1 MAVLKS
7 VEQLRKIYGRPQERS
22 AAKEI
27 AFLNEPYQA
36 FVKASPL
43 VILASSGVGGID
55 CSPKGDVP
63 GFVRIVDARTL
74 AIPDRPGNNRI
85 DNLENIVGDPR
96 VSLLFIV
103 PGIGE
108 TLRVNGRA
116 EISNDAALLESFAVD
131 GKRPRTVIIVSI
143 EAAYFHC
150 SRALVRSQLWNP
162 AKFVD
167 RSAVPSPG
175 AMLAAICGG
184 FDDKDYDRALPE
196 RIKKTLY

>member
-7 VEQLRKIYGRPQERS
+7 VEQLREIYGRPQERS
-22 AAKEI
+22 VAKEI

-43 VILASSGVGGID
+43 VILASSGADGID

-63 GFVRIVDARTL
+63 GFVHIVDARTL

-85 DNLENIVGDPR
+85 DNLENIVSDPR

-143 EAAYFHC
+143 ESAYFHC

-162 AKFVD
+162 AKFAD

-175 AMLAAICGG
+175 AMLAAICED
-184 FDDKDYDRALPE
+184 FDGKDYDRALPE